1 MQNLLRTTLTALA
14 LAVPLSAAAAEL
26 GQPVVKSHIGQP
38 LVADIELLPDEGGLV
53 RATLANEEVYQ
64 VANIVRPP
72 VLGSLHMSVM
82 RRDGRQFLHITSIR
96 PVEKEY
102 LHLFLDLIENGKRS
116 IRPAT
121 LWLTPEPPQLA
132 SPRPAPSQP
141 ARPAPPSVAAA
152 APKPAVAKLAAP
164 KHLPAPDRP
173 DTACMALDYQNAQ
186 LSAQI
191 VDLEEKVKALQLA
204 VDLQA
209 TPAPKKP
216 APVKATRPVKR
227 AEPGASGWILYG
239 SAGAG
244 VLALFGAGGWFG
256 RRWYIRRKAGAVA
269 QPPAAGE

>member
-1 MQNLLRTTLTALA
+1 MQNLMRTTVTALA
-14 LAVPLSAAAAEL
+14 LAVPLAAMAAEL

-38 LVADIELLPDEGGLV
+38 LVADIELLPDEAGLV
-53 RATLANEEVYQ
+53 RATLANEDVYQ
-64 VANIVRPP
+64 TANIVRPP

-82 RRDGRQFLHITSIR
+82 RRDGRQFLHITSIK

-121 LWLTPEPPQLA
+121 LWLTPEPPPPA
-132 SPRPAPSQP
+132 RAVRPAPAPVVAAAPRPAVPKPVQPKPVPAPSQP
-141 ARPAPPSVAAA
+141 
-152 APKPAVAKLAAP
+152 
-164 KHLPAPDRP
+164 
-173 DTACMALDYQNAQ
+173 DTACLAMDYQNAQ

-204 VDLQA
+204 IDMQT

-216 APVKATRPVKR
+216 APVKAAKPAKP
-227 AEPGASGWILYG
+227 AEPGTSGWIMYG
-239 SAGAG
+239 CAGAG

-256 RRWYIRRKAGAVA
+256 RRWYIRRKAGAGPV
-269 QPPAAGE
+269 E

>member
-1 MQNLLRTTLTALA
+1 MQNPLRTTLTVLA

-26 GQPVVKSHIGQP
+26 GQPAVKSHVGQP
-38 LVADIELLPDEGGLV
+38 LVADIELRPDEGGLV
-53 RATLANEEVYQ
+53 RATLASEEVYQ

-82 RRDGRQFLHITSIR
+82 RRDGRQFLHITTIR

-102 LHLFLDLIENGKRS
+102 LHLFLELIENGKRS

-121 LWLTPEPPQLA
+121 LWLTPEPPQ
-132 SPRPAPSQP
+132 PAPPQP
-141 ARPAPPSVAAA
+141 ARPAAPPVVAA
-152 APKPAVAKLAAP
+152 APKAAVAKPAQP
-164 KHLPAPDRP
+164 KPLPAPAQP

-204 VDLQA
+204 IDMQA
-209 TPAPKKP
+209 TPAPRKP
-216 APVKATRPVKR
+216 APVKAARQASK
-227 AEPGASGWILYG
+227 AGPGSSGWMMYG

-256 RRWYIRRKAGAVA
+256 RRWYMGRKAGAVV

>member
-1 MQNLLRTTLTALA
+1 MQNPLRTTLIALA

-38 LVADIELLPDEGGLV
+38 LVADIELLPDEAGLV
-53 RATLANEEVYQ
+53 RATLANEEVYLT
-64 VANIVRPP
+64 ANIVRPP

-121 LWLTPEPPQLA
+121 LWLTPEPPPAVRAVRPAPAPVVAAAPKLVVPKPVPA
-132 SPRPAPSQP
+132 KPVPAPSQP
-141 ARPAPPSVAAA
+141 DKAC
-152 APKPAVAKLAAP
+152 LA
-164 KHLPAPDRP
+164 
-173 DTACMALDYQNAQ
+173 MDYQNAQ

-204 VDLQA
+204 IDMQT

-216 APVKATRPVKR
+216 APLKAATPAKR
-227 AEPGASGWILYG
+227 AEPESSGWMMYG

-256 RRWYIRRKAGAVA
+256 RRWYLRRKAGAGAV
-269 QPPAAGE
+269 E